1 MESRIHNKRKMKQLI
16 DFKGCAMDGGIQ
28 QILMV

>member
-16 DFKGCAMDGGIQ
+16 DFKGCAVDGVCIQ
-28 QILMV
+28 QI